1 MLKRMVCPVPPYEE
15 GGIRCTILP
24 ALAGVWGAAVFF
36 HADQRHVRLGL
47 ADEVGLFAGGPGK
60 HLAHAAAVRHRA
72 IAGGAHPVR
81 VGGDPV
87 YAAAQQNAGIL
98 QLLKGELGVK
108 AAYQKVDIVLQMIRD
123 GKARLGQL
131 LAEGAGAG
139 GINFGVLFAVGA
151 QIPDGGIHRGE
162 EILFGGE
169 RYILYIGKLL
179 YLFAVKN
186 PCIRE
191 LFMIKRYVIV
201 AISYRAF

>member
-1 MLKRMVCPVPPYEE
+1 MYAELFNV
-15 GGIRCTILP
+15 GGH
-24 ALAGVWGAAVFF
+24 ALARKHKGGVDAGVYAAGNVGVNAVTHQNGLFGGAAVFF
-36 HADQRHVRLGL
+36 HAEQRHVRLGL

-108 AAYQKVDIVLQMIRD
+108 AAYQKVDIVLQVVRD

-131 LAEGAGAG
+131 LAESAGAG

-162 EILFGGE
+162 KILFGGE
-169 RYILYIGKLL
+169 VDAHAQKPLHIGIH
-179 YLFAVKN
+179 A
-186 PCIRE
+186 
-191 LFMIKRYVIV
+191 
-201 AISYRAF
+201 A